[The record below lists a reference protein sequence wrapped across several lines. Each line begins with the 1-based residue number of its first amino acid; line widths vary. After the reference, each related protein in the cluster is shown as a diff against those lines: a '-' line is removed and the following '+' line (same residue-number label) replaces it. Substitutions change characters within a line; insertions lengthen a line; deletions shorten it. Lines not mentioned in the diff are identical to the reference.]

1 MARYVRCI
9 EGHVFNAQASA
20 ACPKCG
26 ASISQ
31 PASDPPKDPKEGP
44 RIERKAPGSGRTTP
58 GVWQLVARRP
68 RAAAAL
74 LALVGY
80 IAYTQWPDVSD
91 WLYWEFVAEDPAQTP
106 ADTQPSK
113 AAVAPHLASQEPP
126 SEEDIAQASLSD
138 EHRAAINREY
148 AALAKFLQ
156 AERQINYAADA
167 SLPWSPETKLAMLR
181 DDAAKVDVDADVKSA
196 AEQGRWSEDA
206 IAMAELL
213 GGYASLQQGGVAAA
227 VTQFETAVRLGL
239 PMALLYVGML
249 HRTCELK
256 DPVCD
261 NDAGYRWLRL
271 SAERGNANA
280 AFKTAIFFSADST
293 EEERADAVRFFR
305 IALEHGDPEAMDLAR
320 RAGDGDRAAKDE
332 LAEYSIKPD
341 EVPLSTGTLFN
352 QRTRSDPAQ
361 VAVKL
366 LQRAQAGDNVAMM
379 ALAAM
384 AHGNEI
390 LSLPQAS
397 QAELVRE
404 SARRGNLHAI
414 FRLGDD
420 LVAAAPGAQNFSEA
434 ALWFAAATTF
444 SEKGSDNQKEAA
456 KRYAGAVGKLPEE
469 QRATLATLIKRIA
482 PQVSAGRL

>member
-31 PASDPPKDPKEGP
+31 PASDPLKEPKDEP
-44 RIERKAPGSGRTTP
+44 RIERKVSRSGRTTSR
-58 GVWQLVARRP
+58 VWQLIARRP

-80 IAYTQWPDVSD
+80 IAYTQWPNASD
-91 WLYWEFVAEDPAQTP
+91 WLYWEFAAEDPPQTP
-106 ADTQPSK
+106 ADPQPPE
-113 AAVAPHLASQEPP
+113 AAVASHRT
-126 SEEDIAQASLSD
+126 SEEPARSGDVAQASLSD
-138 EHRAAINREY
+138 ENRAAINREY

-156 AERQINYAADA
+156 AERQVNYAADA

-181 DDAAKVDVDADVKSA
+181 DDAAKVDVDADVKAA

-213 GGYASLQQGGVAAA
+213 GGYASLQQGDVAAA

-261 NDAGYRWLRL
+261 NDAGYRWLRI

-352 QRTRSDPAQ
+352 QRSSSDPAQ

-404 SARRGNLHAI
+404 AARRGNLHAI

-420 LVAAAPGAQNFSEA
+420 LVAAAPGVQNFSEA

-482 PQVSAGRL
+482 PQVSAGGL